1 VEAIAVKFAIVAWL
15 IAAAVLLP
23 VCVLIFRWG
32 AQRKRAMLNQ
42 VIAARLR
49 EQLLRSVDYGKR
61 KFKAALWLL
70 AITALCVS
78 LARPL
83 FGYREIKVER
93 PGVDLMLALDISKS
107 MLAEDVGQSNRLHAA
122 KFAILRLLERPSGD
136 RVGLIAFAGEPSLM
150 APMTLDHQAVVRSV
164 EALTTTAISKPGSD
178 IAAALKLALQSF
190 DPKQQSGKAIVLLT
204 DGEELQG
211 DAIVA
216 AREVAGKGAAIF
228 TVGVGS
234 PTGARIADRRNER
247 PDRPQLEVRYAKNE
261 FGQEVVSRLNER
273 VLQQVAVSG
282 RGFYAP
288 LGENAAGLILVSE
301 RGLAPLARGTEV
313 RQSKEMREFFQ
324 IPLGFCVL
332 LLLWEML
339 VNERRKVQKVTT
351 V

>member
-1 VEAIAVKFAIVAWL
+1 MKFAGLYWLLGALVIVPACM
-15 IAAAVLLP
+15 LL
-23 VCVLIFRWG
+23 VRWG
-32 AQRKRAMLNQ
+32 ARRKRAMLDR

-61 KFKAALWLL
+61 KFKTALWLL
-70 AITALCVS
+70 ALLALFVS

-83 FGYREIKVER
+83 YGHREIKVER
-93 PGVDLMLALDISKS
+93 PGVDLMIALDISKS
-107 MLAEDVGQSNRLHAA
+107 MLAEDAVTNRLNAA
-122 KFAILRLLERPSGD
+122 KTAILRLLDRPSGD
-136 RVGLIAFAGEPSLM
+136 RVGLIAFAGEAALM
-150 APMTLDHQAVVRSV
+150 APITQDHQAIVRSI

-178 IAAALKLALQSF
+178 IAAALKLAVLWF
-190 DPKQQSGKAIVLLT
+190 DPKQQSGKAIILIS

-216 AREVAGKGAAIF
+216 AREVATKGVSIF

-234 PTGARIADRRNER
+234 TTGARIADRTPPRNN
-247 PDRPQLEVRYAKNE
+247 DRPQLEVKYAKNE
-261 FGQEVVSRLNER
+261 FGQEVMSRLNER

-282 RGFYAP
+282 RGFYVA
-288 LGENAAGLILVSE
+288 LGDEGQGLMTISE

-324 IPLGFCVL
+324 IPLGLCVV

-339 VNERRKVQKVTT
+339 VNERKKGQKLTT

>member
-1 VEAIAVKFAIVAWL
+1 MKFAAIHWL
-15 IAAAVLLP
+15 IVIAVLLP
-23 VCVLIFRWG
+23 ACVLLVRWG
-32 AQRKRAMLNQ
+32 ARRKRAMLDR

-61 KFKAALWLL
+61 KFKTALWLL
-70 AITALCVS
+70 AVVALLVS

-83 FGYREIKVER
+83 FGHREIKVER
-93 PGVDLMLALDISKS
+93 PGVDLMIALDISKS
-107 MLAEDVGQSNRLHAA
+107 MLAEDMGKSNRLHAA
-122 KFAILRLLERPSGD
+122 KSAILRLIDRPSGD
-136 RVGLIAFAGEPSLM
+136 RVGLIAFAGEAALI
-150 APMTLDHQAVVRSV
+150 APVTQDHQAIVRSV

-178 IAAALKLALQSF
+178 IAAALKLAVQSF
-190 DPKQQSGKAIVLLT
+190 DPKQQSGKAIVVIS

-216 AREVAGKGAAIF
+216 AREVATKGISIF

-234 PTGARIADRRNER
+234 TTGARIADRTPPRNN
-247 PDRPQLEVRYAKNE
+247 DRPQLDVKYAKNE

-282 RGFYAP
+282 RGFYAA
-288 LGENAAGLILVSE
+288 LGDEGQGLLTISE

-324 IPLGFCVL
+324 LPLGLCVV

-339 VNERRKVQKVTT
+339 VNERRKGQKLIT

>member
-1 VEAIAVKFAIVAWL
+1 
-15 IAAAVLLP
+15 
-23 VCVLIFRWG
+23 
-32 AQRKRAMLNQ
+32 
-42 VIAARLR
+42 
-49 EQLLRSVDYGKR
+49 
-61 KFKAALWLL
+61 
-70 AITALCVS
+70 
-78 LARPL
+78 
-83 FGYREIKVER
+83 
-93 PGVDLMLALDISKS
+93 
-107 MLAEDVGQSNRLHAA
+107 
-122 KFAILRLLERPSGD
+122 
-136 RVGLIAFAGEPSLM
+136 VGLIAFAGEPSLM

-190 DPKQQSGKAIVLLT
+190 DPKQQSGKAIVLIT

-216 AREVAGKGAAIF
+216 AREVATKGVVIF

-234 PTGARIADRRNER
+234 TTGARIADRKNER

-282 RGFYAP
+282 RGFYTA
-288 LGENAAGLILVSE
+288 LGEKGDGLLMVSE

-324 IPLGFCVL
+324 IPLGLCVL

-339 VNERRKVQKVTT
+339 VNERKKVQKVPAL
-351 V
+351 

>member
-1 VEAIAVKFAIVAWL
+1 MKFAVLPWLLAIV
-15 IAAAVLLP
+15 VVVPTCLLL
-23 VCVLIFRWG
+23 VRWG
-32 AQRKRAMLNQ
+32 ARRKRAMLDR

-61 KFKAALWLL
+61 KFKTALWLL
-70 AITALCVS
+70 AVTALLVS

-83 FGYREIKVER
+83 FGHREIKVER
-93 PGVDLMLALDISKS
+93 PGVDFMIALDISKS
-107 MLAEDVGQSNRLHAA
+107 MLAEDAVTNRLNAA
-122 KFAILRLLERPSGD
+122 KSAILRLLDRPSGD
-136 RVGLIAFAGEPSLM
+136 RVGLIAFAGEAALI
-150 APMTLDHQAVVRSV
+150 APITQDHQAVVRSV

-178 IAAALKLALQSF
+178 IAAALKLAVRSF
-190 DPKQQSGKAIVLLT
+190 DVKQQSGKAIVVIS

-216 AREVAGKGAAIF
+216 AREVATKGVSIF

-234 PTGARIADRRNER
+234 TTGARIADRTPPRNN
-247 PDRPQLEVRYAKNE
+247 DRPQLEVKYAKNE

-282 RGFYAP
+282 RGFYVA
-288 LGENAAGLILVSE
+288 LGGEGQGLLSINE

-324 IPLGFCVL
+324 VPLGLCIA

-339 VNERRKVQKVTT
+339 VNERRKSQKLTT

>member
-1 VEAIAVKFAIVAWL
+1 MKFAVTFWLIAIAVLV
-15 IAAAVLLP
+15 P
-23 VCVLIFRWG
+23 VCVLLVRWG
-32 AQRKRAMLNQ
+32 ARRKRAMLDR

-61 KFKAALWLL
+61 KFKTALWLL
-70 AITALCVS
+70 AVIALLVS

-83 FGYREIKVER
+83 FGHREIKVER

-107 MLAEDVGQSNRLHAA
+107 MLAEDAASNRLAAA
-122 KFAILRLLERPSGD
+122 KSAILRLLDRPSGD
-136 RVGLIAFAGEPSLM
+136 RVGLVAFAGEAFLM
-150 APMTLDHQAVVRSV
+150 TPITQDHQAVVRSL
-164 EALTTTAISKPGSD
+164 EALTTTATSKPGSD
-178 IAAALKLALQSF
+178 IAAALKLAVQSF
-190 DPKQQSGKAIVLLT
+190 DPKQQSGKAVVLIS

-216 AREVAGKGAAIF
+216 AREVATKGVSIF

-234 PTGARIADRRNER
+234 TTGTRIADRRNGR
-247 PDRPQLEVRYAKNE
+247 SDRPQLEVKYAKNE
-261 FGQEVVSRLNER
+261 FGQEVITKLNER

-282 RGFYAP
+282 RGFYVA
-288 LGENAAGLILVSE
+288 LGDEGQGLMTVSE

-324 IPLGFCVL
+324 IPLGLCVV

-339 VNERRKVQKVTT
+339 VNERRKGQKATT

>member
-1 VEAIAVKFAIVAWL
+1 MKFAVLYWL
-15 IAAAVLLP
+15 LAALVVVP
-23 VCVLIFRWG
+23 VCVLLVRWG
-32 AQRKRAMLNQ
+32 ARRQRAMLDK

-61 KFKAALWLL
+61 KFRTALWLL
-70 AITALCVS
+70 AVTTLLVS

-83 FGYREIKVER
+83 FGHREIKVER
-93 PGVDLMLALDISKS
+93 PGVDLMVALDISKS
-107 MLAEDVGQSNRLHAA
+107 MLAEDMGKSNRLYSA
-122 KFAILRLLERPSGD
+122 KSAILRLIDRSSGD
-136 RVGLIAFAGEPSLM
+136 RVGLIAFAGEAALI
-150 APMTLDHQAVVRSV
+150 APVTQDHQAIVRSV

-178 IAAALKLALQSF
+178 IAAALKLAVQSF
-190 DPKQQSGKAIVLLT
+190 DPKQQSGKAIVVVS

-216 AREVAGKGAAIF
+216 AREVATKGISIF
-228 TVGVGS
+228 TVGVGTT
-234 PTGARIADRRNER
+234 TGSRIADRTPPRNN
-247 PDRPQLEVRYAKNE
+247 DRPQFDVKYAKNE

-282 RGFYAP
+282 RGFYVA
-288 LGENAAGLILVSE
+288 LGDEGQGLMTISE

-324 IPLGFCVL
+324 IPLGLCVV

-339 VNERRKVQKVTT
+339 VNERRKGQKPTT

>member
-1 VEAIAVKFAIVAWL
+1 MKFAVLSWL
-15 IAAAVLLP
+15 IALALLVP
-23 VCVLIFRWG
+23 ACVLIIQWG
-32 AQRKRAMLNQ
+32 ARRKRAMLDR

-61 KFKAALWLL
+61 KFKTALWLL
-70 AITALCVS
+70 ALTALLVS

-83 FGYREIKVER
+83 FGHREIKVER
-93 PGVDLMLALDISKS
+93 PGVDLMFALDISKS
-107 MLAEDVGQSNRLHAA
+107 MLAEDMGQSNRLHAA
-122 KFAILRLLERPSGD
+122 KSSILRLLDRPSGD
-136 RVGLIAFAGEPSLM
+136 RVGLIAFAGEPALM
-150 APMTLDHQAVVRSV
+150 APITHDHQAIVRTV

-178 IAAALKLALQSF
+178 IAAALKLAVQSF
-190 DPKQQSGKAIVLLT
+190 DPKQQSGKAIVVIT

-216 AREVAGKGAAIF
+216 AREVATKGVSIF

-234 PTGARIADRRNER
+234 TTGSRIADRTPPRNN
-247 PDRPQLEVRYAKNE
+247 DRPQLEVRYAKNE
-261 FGQEVVSRLNER
+261 FGQEVMSRLNER

-282 RGFYAP
+282 RGFYTA
-288 LGENAAGLILVSE
+288 LGENGDGLLMVSE

-324 IPLGFCVL
+324 IPLGLCVVL
-332 LLLWEML
+332 ILWEML
-339 VNERRKVQKVTT
+339 VNERRKGQKATT

>member
-1 VEAIAVKFAIVAWL
+1 MKFAVISWLVA
-15 IAAAVLLP
+15 IAVLLP
-23 VCVLIFRWG
+23 ACVLLIRWG
-32 AQRKRAMLNQ
+32 ARRKRAMLDQ

-61 KFKAALWLL
+61 KFKIAMWLL
-70 AITALCVS
+70 AVVS
-78 LARPL
+78 LLVSLSRPL
-83 FGYREIKVER
+83 YGHREIKVER
-93 PGVDLMLALDISKS
+93 PGVDLMIALDISKS
-107 MLAEDVGQSNRLHAA
+107 MLAADAVTNRLHAA
-122 KFAILRLLERPSGD
+122 KFAILRLLDRPSGD
-136 RVGLIAFAGEPSLM
+136 RVGLIAFAGEAALM
-150 APMTLDHQAVVRSV
+150 APITQDHQAIVRSV

-190 DPKQQSGKAIVLLT
+190 DPKQQSGKAIVLIS

-216 AREVAGKGAAIF
+216 AREVATKGVSIF

-234 PTGARIADRRNER
+234 TTGARIADRTPSRNNE
-247 PDRPQLEVRYAKNE
+247 RPQLEVKYAKNE

-282 RGFYAP
+282 RGFYVA
-288 LGENAAGLILVSE
+288 LGDEGQGLMNVNE
-301 RGLAPLARGTEV
+301 RGLAPLARGIEV

-324 IPLGFCVL
+324 IPLGFCVV

-339 VNERRKVQKVTT
+339 VNERRKGQKLTT

>member
-1 VEAIAVKFAIVAWL
+1 MKFAGLYWLLGALVIVPACM
-15 IAAAVLLP
+15 LL
-23 VCVLIFRWG
+23 VRWG
-32 AQRKRAMLNQ
+32 ARRKRAMLDR

-61 KFKAALWLL
+61 KFKTALWLL
-70 AITALCVS
+70 ALLALFVS

-83 FGYREIKVER
+83 YGHREIKVER
-93 PGVDLMLALDISKS
+93 PGVDLMIALDISKS
-107 MLAEDVGQSNRLHAA
+107 MLAEDAVTNRLNAA
-122 KFAILRLLERPSGD
+122 KTAILRLLDRPSGD
-136 RVGLIAFAGEPSLM
+136 RVGLIAFAGEAALM
-150 APMTLDHQAVVRSV
+150 APITQDHQAIVRSI

-178 IAAALKLALQSF
+178 IAAALKLAVQSF
-190 DPKQQSGKAIVLLT
+190 DPKQQSGKAIILIS

-216 AREVAGKGAAIF
+216 AREVATKGVSIF

-234 PTGARIADRRNER
+234 TTGARIADRTPPRNN
-247 PDRPQLEVRYAKNE
+247 DRPQLEVKYAKNE
-261 FGQEVVSRLNER
+261 FGQEVMSRLNER

-282 RGFYAP
+282 RGFYVA
-288 LGENAAGLILVSE
+288 LGDEGQGLMTISE

-324 IPLGFCVL
+324 IPLGLCVV

-339 VNERRKVQKVTT
+339 VNERKKGQKLTT

>member
-1 VEAIAVKFAIVAWL
+1 MKFAVIAWLVAIAVLV
-15 IAAAVLLP
+15 P
-23 VCVLIFRWG
+23 VCVFLIRWG
-32 AQRKRAMLNQ
+32 ARRKRAMLDQ

-61 KFKAALWLL
+61 KFKIALWLL
-70 AITALCVS
+70 AVVSLLVS

-83 FGYREIKVER
+83 YGHREIKVER
-93 PGVDLMLALDISKS
+93 PGVDLMIALDISKS
-107 MLAEDVGQSNRLHAA
+107 MLAEDIGKSNRLHAA
-122 KFAILRLLERPSGD
+122 KSAILRLLDRPSGD
-136 RVGLIAFAGEPSLM
+136 RVGLIAFAGEAALM
-150 APMTLDHQAVVRSV
+150 APITQDHQAIVRSV

-178 IAAALKLALQSF
+178 IAAALKLAVQSF
-190 DPKQQSGKAIVLLT
+190 DPKQQSGKAIVVIS

-216 AREVAGKGAAIF
+216 AREVATKGVSIF

-234 PTGARIADRRNER
+234 TTGARIADRTPPRNN
-247 PDRPQLEVRYAKNE
+247 DRPQFDVKYAKNE

-282 RGFYAP
+282 RGFYVA
-288 LGENAAGLILVSE
+288 LGDEAQGLMTISE

-324 IPLGFCVL
+324 IPLGLCVA

-339 VNERRKVQKVTT
+339 VNERRKVQKLTT

>member
-1 VEAIAVKFAIVAWL
+1 MKFAVIHWL
-15 IAAAVLLP
+15 ITTAVLVP
-23 VCVLIFRWG
+23 TCVLLVRWG
-32 AQRKRAMLNQ
+32 ARRKRAMLDR

-61 KFKAALWLL
+61 KFKTALWLL
-70 AITALCVS
+70 AVVALLVS

-83 FGYREIKVER
+83 YGHREIKVER

-107 MLAEDVGQSNRLHAA
+107 MLAEDMGQSNRLHAA
-122 KFAILRLLERPSGD
+122 KSAILRLLDRPSGD
-136 RVGLIAFAGEPSLM
+136 RIGLIAFAGEPALI
-150 APMTLDHQAVVRSV
+150 APITQDHQAIVRSV

-178 IAAALKLALQSF
+178 IAAALKLAVQSF
-190 DPKQQSGKAIVLLT
+190 DPKQQSGKAIVLMS

-216 AREVAGKGAAIF
+216 AREVATKGISIF

-234 PTGARIADRRNER
+234 TTGTRIAERNPRNER
-247 PDRPQLEVRYAKNE
+247 PDRPQPEVKYAKNE
-261 FGQEVVSRLNER
+261 FGQEVVSKMNER

-282 RGFYAP
+282 RGFYAA
-288 LGENAAGLILVSE
+288 LGEEGQGLMTVSE
-301 RGLAPLARGTEV
+301 RGLAPLAHGTEV
-313 RQSKEMREFFQ
+313 RQSKEMREYFQ
-324 IPLGFCVL
+324 VPLALCVV

>member
-1 VEAIAVKFAIVAWL
+1 MKFAVLHWLLAIVVLVPACLL
-15 IAAAVLLP
+15 I
-23 VCVLIFRWG
+23 IRWG
-32 AQRKRAMLNQ
+32 ARRKRAMLNR

-61 KFKAALWLL
+61 NFKTALWLL
-70 AITALCVS
+70 AVGSLLVS

-83 FGYREIKVER
+83 FGHREIKVER
-93 PGVDLMLALDISKS
+93 PGVDLMIALDISKS
-107 MLAEDVGQSNRLHAA
+107 MLAEDAVTNRLNAS
-122 KFAILRLLERPSGD
+122 KTAILRLLDRPSGD
-136 RVGLIAFAGEPSLM
+136 RVGLIAFAGEAALI
-150 APMTLDHQAVVRSV
+150 APITQDHQAIVRSIA
-164 EALTTTAISKPGSD
+164 ALTTTAISKPGSD
-178 IAAALKLALQSF
+178 IGAALKLALRSF
-190 DPKQQSGKAIVLLT
+190 DVKQQSGKAIVVIS

-216 AREVAGKGAAIF
+216 AREVATKGVSIF

-234 PTGARIADRRNER
+234 TTGARIADRTPPRNN
-247 PDRPQLEVRYAKNE
+247 DRPQLEVKYAKNE

-282 RGFYAP
+282 RGFYVA
-288 LGENAAGLILVSE
+288 LGDEGQGLLNVNE

-313 RQSKEMREFFQ
+313 RKSKEMREFFQ
-324 IPLGFCVL
+324 IPLGLCVA

-339 VNERRKVQKVTT
+339 VNERRKAQKLTT